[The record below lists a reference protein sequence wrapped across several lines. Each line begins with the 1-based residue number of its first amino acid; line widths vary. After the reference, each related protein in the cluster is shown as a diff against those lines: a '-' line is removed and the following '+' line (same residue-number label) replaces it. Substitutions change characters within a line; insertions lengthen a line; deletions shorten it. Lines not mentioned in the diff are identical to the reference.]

1 MDHRRLGEEE
11 AVDLILQILREA
23 GEPVTTRRI
32 QEETDKRLLRCPDS
46 TIVFLNRLRIKGVIR
61 GERSRERRGWVWWV
75 EG

>member
-23 GEPVTTRRI
+23 GEPVTTRQI

-61 GERSRERRGWVWWV
+61 GERSKERRGWVWWV